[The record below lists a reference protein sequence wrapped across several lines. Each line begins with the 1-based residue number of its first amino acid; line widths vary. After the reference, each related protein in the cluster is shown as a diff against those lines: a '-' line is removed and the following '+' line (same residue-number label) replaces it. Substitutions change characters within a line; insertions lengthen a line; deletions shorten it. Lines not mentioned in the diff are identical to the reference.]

1 MMAIHAS
8 PYAGSWYPGD
18 RAELEPMLE
27 RIFEASAKRTGT
39 EMWPGAIA
47 FVVPHAGLM
56 YSGGVAAAAYRHIQ
70 AERPSRVF
78 ILGFCHRGGRGAV
91 ELPDIEAFETP
102 MGGVR
107 VDVDAVRSL
116 AGKAPFAMAEECD
129 VCDHSVEIQL
139 PLLQYAA
146 PDAVVVPLYVGHLD
160 EVKRRAAAEVLAS
173 EFLQGDVLLAST
185 DLTHF
190 GRDFGYLPFPAD
202 ENAQDRISDLDHD
215 AIEAAGSLEAGLF
228 LETLRQS
235 KATVCGYEPVAL
247 LLETLTALGGGSIF
261 QKELDYR
268 TSADISGDT
277 RHSVSYAALAYF
289 REQSLQ
295 ADAET
300 QAALLESVRE
310 TLRRLR
316 GDGPGGPAMAAGD
329 SAALKRKP
337 AVFVSL
343 HHGRELFGCIG
354 TRAKELT
361 LAEAIPY
368 LTHASADD
376 PRFPRGRGIPEDL
389 DIEVSIL
396 TPMKRVRDWTSFRL
410 GVDGAYLIVGG
421 RCGLLLPQVAGHGID
436 TPERFLECLSRK
448 IGLPANAYRDRE
460 AKLFVFHA
468 QVFGGR
474 A

>member
-1 MMAIHAS
+1 
-8 PYAGSWYPGD
+8 
-18 RAELEPMLE
+18 MLG
-27 RIFEASAKRTGT
+27 RMFEESAKRTGA

-56 YSGGVAAAAYRHIQ
+56 YSGGVAAAAYRHMQ
-70 AERPSRVF
+70 AGRPRRVF

-91 ELPDIEAFETP
+91 ELPDVEAFETP
-102 MGGVR
+102 LG
-107 VDVDAVRSL
+107 AVRIDMEAVRRL

-139 PLLQYAA
+139 PLLQYAV
-146 PDAVVVPLYVGHLD
+146 PEAVVVPLYVGHLND
-160 EVKRRAAAEVLAS
+160 ESRRAAAGVLAG
-173 EFLQGDVLLAST
+173 EFREGDVLVAST

-190 GRDFGYLPFPAD
+190 GREFGYLPFPAD
-202 ENAQDRISDLDHD
+202 ENAQERISDLDHD

-247 LLETLTALGGGSIF
+247 LLETLTALGGDSIF

-289 REQSLQ
+289 REESFQ
-295 ADAET
+295 ADSET
-300 QAALLESVRE
+300 RAALLESARD

-316 GDGPGGPAMAAGD
+316 GEGSAVPAPAAAEN
-329 SAALKRKP
+329 AALESKP
-337 AVFVSL
+337 AVFISL
-343 HHGRELFGCIG
+343 HHGKELFGCIG
-354 TRAKELT
+354 TRPSELT
-361 LAEAIPY
+361 LAEAIPH

-396 TPMKRVRDWTSFRL
+396 TPMKRVRDWRSFRL

-436 TPERFLECLSRK
+436 TAERFLECLSRK
-448 IGLPANAYRDRE
+448 IGLSSNAYRDRE

-468 QVFGGR
+468 QVFGGK